1 MNSPKEYAIGIDL
14 GGTNVRVG
22 AVTPQGELL
31 ASKST
36 LINASQSPKVGLEK
50 ILSLITE
57 VRGQIAEIPLIAIG
71 VGSTGPIDRERGL
84 IQNPY
89 TLPTWSD
96 VDILSPLSQRF
107 NVPAILENDADAA
120 GLGEAWVGAGKDYKS
135 LVQVTV
141 GTGIG
146 VAFIQNG
153 QIFRGKN
160 GLHPE
165 GGHIILDLNGP
176 IDYCGAHGCWEIL
189 ASGPAM
195 EHLAQKIS
203 AKQGGLMLQMCNNEL
218 DKLNGQMIVKAARM
232 GDPAAISVI
241 SQMGRY
247 HGLGIVN
254 IMLMYLPNCIVL
266 GGGVMEE
273 FDLFLPQINSVLA
286 QHNIMVPATEIKIL
300 PSQLRGQAG
309 IFGAANAALSFLKE
323 KSL

>member
-1 MNSPKEYAIGIDL
+1 MIPPKGYAIGIDL

-22 AVTPQGELL
+22 AVTPQGRLL
-31 ASKST
+31 AAKST

-50 ILSLITE
+50 ILSLITT
-57 VRGQIAEIPLIAIG
+57 VRGQMTEDPLIAIG

-96 VDILSPLSQRF
+96 VDILSFLSQRL
-107 NVPAILENDADAA
+107 NVPSILENDADAA
-120 GLGEAWVGAGKDYKS
+120 ALGEAWVGAGKGYKNI
-135 LVQVTV
+135 VQVTV

-146 VAFIQNG
+146 VGFIQNG

-160 GLHPE
+160 GIHPE
-165 GGHIILDLNGP
+165 GGHMILDLNGP

-195 EHLAQKIS
+195 ERLAQKIG
-203 AKQGGLMLQMCNNEL
+203 AKQGGVMLQMCNNEL
-218 DKLNGQMIVKAARM
+218 ETLNGQMIVKAARM

-241 SQMGRY
+241 TQMGQY
-247 HGLGIVN
+247 HGIGIVN
-254 IMLMYLPNCIVL
+254 LLLTYLPDCIVL
-266 GGGVMEE
+266 GGGVMKE
-273 FDLFLPQINSVLA
+273 FDLFLPQINLVLA

-300 PSQLRGQAG
+300 SSQLGGQAG
-309 IFGAANAALSFLKE
+309 IFGAAYAALSLLKE
-323 KSL
+323 N